1 MNKKK
6 IKIFLGGYVNFP
18 NAQNINCDNIAKYLD
33 KEKFEVHTMYTSKK
47 SVDKEYYKKL
57 DIKLHR
63 LIHHRFIWYWSKWL
77 TMLFGNYDIYYL
89 PKVEK
94 QDHSFAMKFKGN
106 KKVFIASL
114 EGVVTESTNNSEE
127 YKDYFLKVMDSSFAI
142 SNCIAE
148 SVKKF
153 WHVDMPVLPLGTV
166 EIDEEGVK
174 NHKEIKNIIWVG
186 NVKSNKRPQLL
197 LQCAEH
203 FPNIEFTMIGD
214 GDMLEEIQQ
223 KVKENK
229 IPNVKLTGR
238 IPNSEVY
245 EYMKKNDLLLMT
257 SEYEGL
263 PKVIQEAAQCG
274 LPSVYIAE
282 NYSVDFIKDF
292 VNGFAVYDVSQ
303 MIEKVQFLLDN
314 PEKYSKMS
322 QNVYQEIQQYTWKNI
337 IKQYENYFI
346 KQYEI
351 YCSRKENNG
360 F

>member
-1 MNKKK
+1 
-6 IKIFLGGYVNFP
+6 
-18 NAQNINCDNIAKYLD
+18 
-33 KEKFEVHTMYTSKK
+33 
-47 SVDKEYYKKL
+47 
-57 DIKLHR
+57 
-63 LIHHRFIWYWSKWL
+63 
-77 TMLFGNYDIYYL
+77 
-89 PKVEK
+89 
-94 QDHSFAMKFKGN
+94 
-106 KKVFIASL
+106 
-114 EGVVTESTNNSEE
+114 
-127 YKDYFLKVMDSSFAI
+127 
-142 SNCIAE
+142 
-148 SVKKF
+148 
-153 WHVDMPVLPLGTV
+153 
-166 EIDEEGVK
+166 
-174 NHKEIKNIIWVG
+174 
-186 NVKSNKRPQLL
+186 
-197 LQCAEH
+197 
-203 FPNIEFTMIGD
+203 MIGD

-229 IPNVKLTGR
+229 IQNVKLTGR